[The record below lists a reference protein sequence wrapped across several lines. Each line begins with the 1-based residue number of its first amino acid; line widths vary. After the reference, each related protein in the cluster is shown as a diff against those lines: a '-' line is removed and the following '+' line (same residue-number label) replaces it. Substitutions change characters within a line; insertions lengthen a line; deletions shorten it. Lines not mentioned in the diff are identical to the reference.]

1 MDPRLAAMVWA
12 TIKLPASFSTVP
24 GPCCF
29 LSALCAVIVMFSLLR
44 AVRGQG
50 LAAASVDEIDAAA
63 GHQKDCVVDM
73 AAELSLGEQVQS
85 NACGPCCWQYV

>member
-1 MDPRLAAMVWA
+1 
-12 TIKLPASFSTVP
+12 
-24 GPCCF
+24 
-29 LSALCAVIVMFSLLR
+29 MFSLLR

-85 NACGPCCWQYV
+85 NACGPCC

>member
-1 MDPRLAAMVWA
+1 MLWMPDWPRSNHGSNCPLLFQRFLAV
-12 TIKLPASFSTVP
+12 FSYLS
-24 GPCCF
+24 
-29 LSALCAVIVMFSLLR
+29 LSALCAVVVMFSLLR

-85 NACGPCCWQYV
+85 NACGPCC

>member
-1 MDPRLAAMVWA
+1 MDPTARFFFNGSL
-12 TIKLPASFSTVP
+12 LFSRI
-24 GPCCF
+24 F
-29 LSALCAVIVMFSLLR
+29 FSLNLSALSAVVFMFSLLR

-85 NACGPCCWQYV
+85 NACGPCC